1 MMYRILSA
9 SLVGLALSACG
20 GSSGDGDSRF
30 SLAVTDAPVDEAD
43 EVIVTFTGV
52 ELQGAGED
60 LSFTLDQPV
69 SLDLLSLQGDR
80 SAFLIEGEAIPP
92 GQYTHIRLLV
102 DALDQS
108 CQNPTGEEASYV
120 VIDGVSYPITVPSGG
135 LRINAPLTIAAG
147 GQAAY
152 TVDFDLRKSLAER
165 GATGCYNIRPT
176 ALRVVDNAEV
186 GHLAGTVDPELLS
199 GESCAQAMEPGQGSA
214 VYVYSGDVTP
224 DDLDT
229 SDDSNE
235 DPLVSALLEPVRDP
249 DTQEV
254 TGFSYNVGFLLTGS
268 YTVALTCNAAA
279 DVSTEDNSDVVAFQ
293 QPGLVA
299 ISAGETSNYD
309 FVAAQPTPA
318 P

>member
-1 MMYRILSA
+1 MYRILGITIVA
-9 SLVGLALSACG
+9 AALAGCG
-20 GSSGDGDSRF
+20 SSSGDGDGRF
-30 SLAVTDAPVDEAD
+30 SLAVTDAPVDEAE
-43 EVIVTFTGV
+43 EVVVTFTGV
-52 ELQGAGED
+52 ELQGGDEP

-69 SLDLLSLQGDR
+69 ALDLLTLQGDR
-80 SAFLIEGEAIPP
+80 SAFLVDGEPIPP
-92 GQYTHIRLLV
+92 GQYSHILLQV
-102 DALDQS
+102 DALDQN

-120 VIDGVSYPITVPSGG
+120 VIDGTRYPITVPSGG

-186 GHLAGTVDPELLS
+186 GHLAGTVDQDLLS

-229 SDDSNE
+229 SDDSNV

-279 DVSTEDNSDVVAFQ
+279 DVSTEDNSDVVGFQ

-309 FVAAQPTPA
+309 FVASTPA